1 MIDGS
6 RSWPPKNTT
15 SAAQSKATQRIGGP
29 LNMMAGRWSPYHH
42 RIMRQADHNSV
53 QSKQQP
59 KQSTIPTHPAVK
71 TKQLGGIPTISTKTG
86 RVDQDTQDR
95 RTDHEDIPRPP
106 MMVAYS
112 DAIKPTMPGPNTV
125 NGARQRC
132 FIVWPNI
139 EEPHTPSASWTK

>member
-1 MIDGS
+1 MIDGP
-6 RSWPPKNTT
+6 RSCPLRNTAL
-15 SAAQSKATQRIGGP
+15 AAQSKATERIGGP

-42 RIMRQADHNSV
+42 RIMRQADHSLA

-71 TKQLGGIPTISTKTG
+71 TKQLGGTVAISIKTR
-86 RVDQDTQDR
+86 RVEQDAQDR
-95 RTDHEDIPRPP
+95 CTDHEDIPRPT

-112 DAIKPTMPGPNTV
+112 DAIKPNMPGSSTV
-125 NGARQRC
+125 NGARRRC

-139 EEPHTPSASWTK
+139 EEPHTLSVSLTK